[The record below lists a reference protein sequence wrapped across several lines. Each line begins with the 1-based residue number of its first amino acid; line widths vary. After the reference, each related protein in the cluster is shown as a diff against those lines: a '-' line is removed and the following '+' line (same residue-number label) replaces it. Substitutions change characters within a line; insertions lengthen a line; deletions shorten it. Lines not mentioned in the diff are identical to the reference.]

1 MINELQT
8 MNGAFGMPRGF
19 LSSVGSMTDML
30 TSTNTSNLQLKLDQ
44 PFGQLDRTILSS
56 LVWNEMTCVLV
67 AHWLQGKLVYVYSLC
82 SPATLDVTA
91 LGKVLT
97 DKYEKWT

>member
-30 TSTNTSNLQLKLDQ
+30 TSTNTSNLQLDQ
-44 PFGQLDRTILSS
+44 PFGQLDPTILSS
-56 LVWNEMTCVLV
+56 LVWNEMACIPV
-67 AHWLQGKLVYVYSLC
+67 AHWPQGKLGSVYSLC

-91 LGKVLT
+91 LGKILT

>member
-30 TSTNTSNLQLKLDQ
+30 TSTNTSNLQLDQ

-56 LVWNEMTCVLV
+56 LVWNEMACIPV
-67 AHWLQGKLVYVYSLC
+67 AHWLQGKLGYVYSLC